1 MPFQRIIKELVDSTG
16 GATDAIFVDWEGEAV
31 DQYSVSDDIYRI
43 KVVGAHKGVMLK
55 LINDAQEATGNE
67 KADSVSVRM
76 QDASVLMASVKDG
89 YYVALVL
96 DKSAML
102 CKASFLM
109 KKAVTE
115 LALEM

>member
-1 MPFQRIIKELVDSTG
+1 MPFQRIMKELVDSTG

-31 DQYSVSDDIYRI
+31 DQYSVNNDIYRI

-55 LINDAQEATGNE
+55 LINDAQKATGNE
-67 KADSVSVRM
+67 QASTVSVRM
-76 QDASVLMASVKDG
+76 KDASVLMASVKDG

-96 DKSAML
+96 DKSAL
-102 CKASFLM
+102 LSKASFLM
-109 KKAVTE
+109 KRAVAQ

>member
-1 MPFQRIIKELVDSTG
+1 MPFQQIMKELVDSTS

-31 DQYSVSDDIYRI
+31 DQYSVNDDIYRI

-55 LINDAQEATGNE
+55 LINDAQEATGND
-67 KADSVSVRM
+67 KASAVSVKM
-76 QDASVLMASVKDG
+76 KDASVLMASVKDG

-96 DKSAML
+96 DNSSMI

-109 KKAVTE
+109 KKAVAA

>member
-1 MPFQRIIKELVDSTG
+1 MPFQRIMKELVDSTS

-31 DQYSVSDDIYRI
+31 DQYSVNNDIYRI

-55 LINDAQEATGNE
+55 LINDAQKATGNE
-67 KADSVSVRM
+67 LASTVSVRM
-76 QDASVLMASVKDG
+76 QEASVIMASVKDG

-96 DKSAML
+96 DKDAMI
-102 CKASFLM
+102 CKALFLM
-109 KKAVTE
+109 KKAVAE